1 MRRPSFPLAR
11 SIALLLAMSSAAVGE
26 TDMTKLN
33 DAERAA
39 FRDEVRSYL
48 LTNPEVLMEAIGVLE
63 QQQAEAQSA
72 DDVTLVQVNAA
83 AIFDDPTSFVGGN
96 PAGDI
101 TVVEFADYNCGYCKK
116 AHPEVSQLLETDGNI
131 RFIVKEFPILGETS
145 VLASRFALA
154 VREVAGDDTYERVH
168 DALME
173 GRGKITDARLDKMAR
188 NMGLDVSAVRAQMNS
203 DKINTILT
211 ENHALA
217 QRLQISG
224 TPTFV
229 IGDQLLRGYAPLD
242 AMREIVADAR
252 ADG

>member
-1 MRRPSFPLAR
+1 MRRPFLTLAR
-11 SIALLLAMSSAAVGE
+11 SAALLLAMSPAAIAD
-26 TDMTKLN
+26 TDMTRLN
-33 DAERAA
+33 EAERAA
-39 FRDEVRSYL
+39 FRDEVRAYL
-48 LTNPEVLMEAIGVLE
+48 LDNPEVLMEAIGVLE
-63 QQQAEAQSA
+63 QRQAEAQSA
-72 DDVTLVQVNAA
+72 DDASLLQVNAA
-83 AIFDDPTSFVGGN
+83 AIYDDPTSFVGGN
-96 PAGDI
+96 PDGDI

-116 AHPEVSQLLETDGNI
+116 AHPEVTELLQSDGNI

-154 VREVAGDDTYERVH
+154 VREVAGDDAYENVH

-173 GRGKITDARLDKMAR
+173 GRGKITDGKLDKMAR
-188 NMGLDVSAVRAQMNS
+188 DMGLDVNAVRAEMGS
-203 DKINTILT
+203 DKVNAILT

-242 AMREIVADAR
+242 AMREIVAQTRSDS
-252 ADG
+252 